1 MIQFISALLAGAFL
15 LTGCSNSRANTYDP
29 ASATH
34 VMCVDS
40 FDKEAGT
47 IAIYFDTAVKAI
59 PKVQQIANV
68 SASSIDQSIANLGLC
83 SEVISEYGSSN

>member
-1 MIQFISALLAGAFL
+1 MIQLVSALLAGAFL
-15 LTGCSNSRANTYDP
+15 LIGCGKSKTNAYNS

-47 IAIYFDTAVKAI
+47 IAIYFDTAVKSV
-59 PKVQQIANV
+59 PKIQQITNV
-68 SASSIDQSIANLGLC
+68 LPSSIDESIANLGLC
-83 SEVISEYGSSN
+83 SEVISKDG

>member
-15 LTGCSNSRANTYDP
+15 LTGCSNSRANIYNS

-47 IAIYFDTAVKAI
+47 IAIYFDTAVKSV
-59 PKVQQIANV
+59 PKIQQITNV
-68 SASSIDQSIANLGLC
+68 LPSSIDESIANLGLC
-83 SEVISEYGSSN
+83 SEVISKDG